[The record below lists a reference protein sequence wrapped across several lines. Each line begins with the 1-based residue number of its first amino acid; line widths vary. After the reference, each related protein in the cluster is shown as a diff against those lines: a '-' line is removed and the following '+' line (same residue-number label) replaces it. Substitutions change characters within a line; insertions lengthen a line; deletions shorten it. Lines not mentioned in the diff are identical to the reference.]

1 MKKLLLIV
9 ACVATLGLASCT
21 GVSYLNN
28 TVQTDVV
35 LSQNNYR
42 ILDKVEGTSESTYV
56 LGFGGCSEKSLKD
69 NAVNDMFQKANLK
82 DGQAIANIT
91 YTTSVKTILGIYTEM
106 TVTAHGNIIEF
117 TR

>member
-1 MKKLLLIV
+1 MRKLFLIA

-21 GVSYLNN
+21 GVSYLTN
-28 TVQTDVV
+28 TARTEVV

-42 ILDKVEGTSESTYV
+42 VLNQVEGTSESTYI

-69 NAVNDMFQKANLK
+69 NAVNDMFSKVSLK

-91 YTTSVKTILGIYTEM
+91 FTTSVKTVLGIYTEM
-106 TVTAHGNIIEF
+106 TVTAHGTLIEF